1 MFRFIARRLAFIVI
15 VALAIIFFVF
25 MGMRMAR
32 NSSVAMPNYQVLR
45 HARAAV
51 QETRQ
56 YVDQAVHGDFG
67 IVRQGRRNVEVR
79 EILRETYPKSL
90 GLLGASLLLALVL
103 GLIAGTLAA
112 LRQHSPFSFLILTLT
127 VLGIS
132 TPTFFAAM
140 LLQIANIKS
149 LQMFQF
155 RLAFTAGFGWDW
167 RHMLFPS
174 LVLAARPLAYIT
186 RVAFV
191 TLSTVLREDYI
202 RTAWAKGLSPRQVL
216 NGHALRN
223 AAVPVLTAAGISL
236 RFSLGSLPVV
246 EYFFDWPGLGNR
258 LLEAIRTGQTNVVV
272 TLALALGLT
281 FLGINLLLDIA
292 YRFIDPRLRE

>member
-25 MGMRMAR
+25 VGMRMAR
-32 NSSVAMPNYQVLR
+32 NSSVAMPNYQVHR
-45 HARAAV
+45 RARAAV
-51 QETRQ
+51 RETRQ
-56 YVDQAVHGDFG
+56 YVEQVVHGDFG

-112 LRQHSPFSFLILTLT
+112 LRQHSPFSFLLLTLT

-149 LQMFQF
+149 LQMFQL
-155 RLAFTAGFGWDW
+155 RLAFTGGFGWDW

-174 LVLAARPLAYIT
+174 LVLAARWP
-186 RVAFV
+186 
-191 TLSTVLREDYI
+191 TLP
-202 RTAWAKGLSPRQVL
+202 AWPSSPC
-216 NGHALRN
+216 
-223 AAVPVLTAAGISL
+223 P
-236 RFSLGSLPVV
+236 PC
-246 EYFFDWPGLGNR
+246 
-258 LLEAIRTGQTNVVV
+258 
-272 TLALALGLT
+272 
-281 FLGINLLLDIA
+281 
-292 YRFIDPRLRE
+292 

>member
-25 MGMRMAR
+25 VGMRMAR
-32 NSSVAMPNYQVLR
+32 NSSVAMPNYQVHR

-56 YVDQAVHGDFG
+56 YLKQAVHGDFG
-67 IVRQGRRNVEVR
+67 TVRQGKRTVEVR

-90 GLLGASLLLALVL
+90 GLLAAALLLAVAL
-103 GLIAGTLAA
+103 GLIAGTVAA
-112 LRQHSPFSFLILTLT
+112 LRQHSPFAFLLLTLT

-149 LQMFQF
+149 LQTFQF
-155 RLAFTAGFGWDW
+155 RLAFTGGFGWDW

-186 RVAFV
+186 RVAFI

-202 RTAWAKGLSPRQVL
+202 RTAWAKGLSLRQVL

-246 EYFFDWPGLGNR
+246 EYFFGWPGLGNR
-258 LLEAIRTGQTNVVV
+258 LLEAIRAGQTNVVV

>member
-1 MFRFIARRLAFIVI
+1 MFRFIARRLSFIVI

-25 MGMRMAR
+25 VGMRMAR
-32 NSSVAMPNYQVLR
+32 NSTVALPDYDVLR

-51 QETRQ
+51 RETRQ
-56 YVDQAVHGDFG
+56 YVEQVVHGDFG
-67 IVRQGRRNVEVR
+67 IVRQGKRNVEVR
-79 EILRETYPKSL
+79 EILRATYPKSL
-90 GLLGASLLLALVL
+90 GLLGASLLLAVAL

-112 LRQHSPFSFLILTLT
+112 LRQHSPFSFLLLTLT

-149 LQMFQF
+149 LQMFQL
-155 RLAFTAGFGWDW
+155 RLAFTGGFGWDW

-202 RTAWAKGLSPRQVL
+202 RTAWAKGLSLRQVL

-246 EYFFDWPGLGNR
+246 EYFFGWPGLGNR
-258 LLEAIRTGQTNVVV
+258 LLEAIRAGQTNVVV

>member
-15 VALAIIFFVF
+15 VALAIVFFVF
-25 MGMRMAR
+25 VGMRMAR
-32 NSSVAMPNYQVLR
+32 NSTVALPDYDVLR

-51 QETRQ
+51 RETRQ
-56 YVDQAVHGDFG
+56 YVEQVVHGDFG

-103 GLIAGTLAA
+103 GLTAGTLAA

-246 EYFFDWPGLGNR
+246 EYFFGWPGLGNR
-258 LLEAIRTGQTNVVV
+258 LLEAIRAGQTNVVV

>member
-1 MFRFIARRLAFIVI
+1 MFRFIARRLAFIII
-15 VALAIIFFVF
+15 VALAIVFFVF

-32 NSSVAMPNYQVLR
+32 NSSVAMPNYQMLR

-51 QETRQ
+51 RETRQ
-56 YVDQAVHGDFG
+56 YVEQAVHGDFG

-112 LRQHSPFSFLILTLT
+112 LHQHSPFSFLLLTLT

-186 RVAFV
+186 RVAFI

-202 RTAWAKGLSPRQVL
+202 RTAWAKGLRLRQVL

-246 EYFFDWPGLGNR
+246 EFFFDWPGLGNR
-258 LLEAIRTGQTNVVV
+258 LLEAIRAGQTNVVV